1 MVTLLSLI
9 LFSAALMSVCAVMM
23 FTLVPA
29 MPRII
34 ALFAAKGVVAP
45 AMPVRA
51 MPRRRP
57 VMAVARPPAWRAA
70 A

>member
-34 ALFAAKGVVAP
+34 ALFAAKRIVAP
-45 AMPVRA
+45 AMPVRP
-51 MPRRRP
+51 MPRRHP
-57 VMAVARPPAWRAA
+57 VMVVARPPAWRAA